1 MITARERNCI
11 ATNES
16 GVRQITIVDCF
27 DFGRVQQQVSL
38 DKWVERLR
46 LLNRILSIRGRKL
59 LKKYHCAVICGN
71 GVLSS
76 HSQNTDGSLITA
88 VFHELKCLQQN
99 IFKRKFRVFLLF
111 L

>member
-16 GVRQITIVDCF
+16 GVRRITIVDCF
-27 DFGRVQQQVSL
+27 DIGRVRQQVSL

-46 LLNRILSIRGRKL
+46 LLNRILLIRRRKL
-59 LKKYHCAVICGN
+59 LKKYHCTEICGN

-76 HSQNTDGSLITA
+76 HSHNTDGSLITA
-88 VFHELKCLQQN
+88 VFHELKRLQQN
-99 IFKRKFRVFLLF
+99 IFKRKFRILF
-111 L
+111 LFL